1 MIVTKALKMAQI
13 MEMPVLGLVE
23 NFAYFQCPDCG
34 KKHEIFGKSHIDQ
47 VATENHVPVLARLPW
62 DLNLAA
68 ACDAGN
74 IEELDADYLTDTAKM
89 LADLL
94 P

>member
-1 MIVTKALKMAQI
+1 MD
-13 MEMPVLGLVE
+13 P
-23 NFAYFQCPDCG
+23 
-34 KKHEIFGKSHIDQ
+34 
-47 VATENHVPVLARLPW
+47 
-62 DLNLAA
+62 NLAA